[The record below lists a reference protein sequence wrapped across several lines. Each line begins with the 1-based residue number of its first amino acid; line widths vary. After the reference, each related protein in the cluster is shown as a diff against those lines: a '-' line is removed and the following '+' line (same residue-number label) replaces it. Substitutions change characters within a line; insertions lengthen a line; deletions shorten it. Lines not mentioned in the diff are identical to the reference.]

1 MRTGSVRNLDHHG
14 LVGTAGRLLRLL
26 GLLQTHRDWRA
37 EELADRL
44 QVTERTVRR
53 DVVRLRDLGY
63 PVEAMAGPGGGYRLG
78 AGGKLPPLLLDDDE
92 ALAVAVSLRTAA
104 GGIVGGLE
112 EAALSALSKL
122 EPVLPPKVRG
132 RLEDVSATTVRL
144 GTAEPATVDPVTLGL
159 IAGAARAQE
168 RVRFNYTAA
177 NGRESERL
185 CEPFRLVFTQRR
197 WYLVAYD
204 CDRADWRTFRLD
216 RIGEVY
222 ATRVR
227 FRRTDPP
234 DAERFVAEGITVAP
248 YTHRAQIE
256 LFATVEEVSATI
268 PPAVGRLQP
277 TGRGHCLLVI
287 GGDELDWIARYVI
300 SLPFRFRVVSPPE
313 LTQIITDRARR
324 LLADLDET

>member
-1 MRTGSVRNLDHHG
+1 MD
-14 LVGTAGRLLRLL
+14 TAGRLLRLL
-26 GLLQTHRDWRA
+26 GLLQTYRDWTA
-37 EELADRL
+37 ENLANRL
-44 QVTERTVRR
+44 EVTERTVRR
-53 DVVRLRDLGY
+53 DMVRLRNLGY

-132 RLEDVSATTVRL
+132 RLEDVTATTLRL
-144 GTAEPATVDPVTLGL
+144 GTAEPASVDPVTLAL
-159 IAGAARAQE
+159 VAGAARAQE
-168 RVRFNYTAA
+168 RVRFHYVAA
-177 NGRESERL
+177 DGRESERL

-216 RIGEVY
+216 RIGAAY

-227 FRRTDPP
+227 FRRVDPP
-234 DAERFVAEGITVAP
+234 DAEQLVAHGISVAP
-248 YTHRAQIE
+248 YVHQAQVE
-256 LFATVEEVSATI
+256 LFAPIEDAAVYV
-268 PPAVGRLQP
+268 PPTVGRLEAS
-277 TGRGHCLLVI
+277 GKERSLLTL
-287 GGDELDWIARYVI
+287 GGDDLGWIARYVG

-313 LTQIITDRARR
+313 LTGIIADLARR
-324 LLADLDET
+324 MLADVAGTEPRERPR